1 MRRSATV
8 AVLAIAVL
16 VCAAAKAAQLKPLP
30 LNTRVIAQGEFT
42 GFRPSGKPQVRT
54 MTDAQTWVQNDPHLP
69 KTQVSAQVAAL
80 HREGSVAVASEQLG
94 STDSNRGGL
103 SWAMELGSVKG
114 ARAEVARNSS
124 ASPESGEPGPRWRVC
139 RSRYP
144 KARSACAWVG
154 RGRGGENI
162 LFADGRF
169 AYLVGDGWGNG
180 AKPAHAALIAAARK
194 LYARVHG
201 HPAS

>member
-54 MTDAQTWVQNDPHLP
+54 VTDAKTWVQNDPHLS

-80 HREGSVAVASEQLG
+80 HREGFVAVASEQLG

-114 ARAEVARNSS
+114 ARAEVARDSS
-124 ASPESGEPGPRWRVC
+124 ASNPANLGHAGVFAVAGIP
-139 RSRYP
+139 
-144 KARSACAWVG
+144 SAIG
-154 RGRGGENI
+154 LRLGGTGSGGENV

-169 AYLVGDGWGNG
+169 AYLVGDGWSNG